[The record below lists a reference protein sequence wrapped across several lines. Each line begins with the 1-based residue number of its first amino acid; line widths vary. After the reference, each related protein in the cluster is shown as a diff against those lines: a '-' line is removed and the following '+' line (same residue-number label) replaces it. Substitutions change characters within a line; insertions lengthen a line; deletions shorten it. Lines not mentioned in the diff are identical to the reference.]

1 MFADVI
7 CDASE
12 SPFEYESSKCKC
24 GRARACGS
32 SSRRERA
39 ISAPRWSS
47 GRSVGH
53 QDSRIETDPLNTTL
67 SNDDSRDEEKAR
79 IQSPTKYELLEMSGY
94 HA

>member
-1 MFADVI
+1 MMCADVI

-12 SPFEYESSKCKC
+12 SPFECESSKCKC

-39 ISAPRWSS
+39 SRPASV
-47 GRSVGH
+47 GGQAVGH
-53 QDSRIETDPLNTTL
+53 QDSRIETDALNTTL
-67 SNDDSRDEEKAR
+67 SNDDSRDEDKAR